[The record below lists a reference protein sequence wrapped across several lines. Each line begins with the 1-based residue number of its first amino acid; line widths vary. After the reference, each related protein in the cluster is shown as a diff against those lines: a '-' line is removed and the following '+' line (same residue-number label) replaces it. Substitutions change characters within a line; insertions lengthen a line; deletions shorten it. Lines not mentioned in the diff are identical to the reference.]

1 MIIGVHVYLKMNG
14 NGQEAVE
21 FYRDVFEAEVVGVR
35 TFDELPENPAFTIPE
50 EAKNRVLHAHLNIG
64 NTELLLSDTFPGQT
78 VEAGTNMDA
87 CVTLQNAEK
96 AKEVFEKLQAD
107 GEILMP
113 LAPTDWSPAYGQVK
127 DKFGITWQIS
137 TNS

>member
-1 MIIGVHVYLKMNG
+1 M
-14 NGQEAVE
+14 E
-21 FYRDVFEAEVVGVR
+21 FYRDIFEAEVVGVR
-35 TFDELPENPAFTIPE
+35 TFDELHENPAFTILE
-50 EAKNRVLHAHLNIG
+50 EAKNRVFHAHLNIG
-64 NTELLLSDTFPGQT
+64 NTELLLSDTFSGQT

-113 LAPTDWSPAYGQVK
+113 LTPTDWSPAYGQVK